1 MIRDCWCDDIMN
13 SSLALFIS
21 GGVSFGV
28 IAALCSGIFY
38 LVVVGLKNSRDE
50 NRKTGDWF
58 YQRLQKEFNLKVAA
72 IANNSD
78 LDGEVREFMERL
90 VETLVGGS
98 LDDVSLTPLSDHPD
112 YDGLC
117 DRHQEILSLTLARLS
132 FGLHMAIANKP
143 LPELESPSTVTSEL
157 KTQVQKLTDEA
168 LTLPELLDEDFIS
181 KSSVNTV
188 NLDGQ
193 TYEDILAKAIINKV
207 VEKSQRGQ
215 GSPTDSKNNLAM
227 TVSPNF
233 IRKRNKLLSSDSS
246 DMNGTSHYS
255 WSDSAQS
262 DPISL
267 KVEEHIE
274 EVTTRYSSDDEEK
287 SDFDNFLSNLNFLK
301 GQRAPCPELGC
312 DIVDAGAASS
322 SDDDWSEN
330 DSTDGLDIVNPV
342 DSWEENWL
350 FQRRRLAKNN
360 SCHQPV
366 PVPMLVPNPALEYR
380 ALIGDVDADE
390 MSDLSECSDSVLE
403 QLIDEPSYRSP
414 NTQSAPP
421 ETDETENATSNFISI
436 EQTVNI
442 TMNAKP
448 TESSETT
455 TGNSENQH
463 EASEVMTKDSV
474 PNESSNAKKATK
486 LKNSAY
492 SLSRSSHSSSESD
505 DEDSPSGGDIVQ
517 AKNENV
523 LLSQHDSEDES
534 IDAEMQQRDSEYTVA
549 TVAQTHPV
557 PDSKFGGLK
566 NDVQSSTKSRDED
579 SSDEGPTPR
588 PGTIAEREHKKWEKA
603 VPLANNPYS
612 KENIDKRLKSNFIL
626 SNRANCDT
634 PLEFISEQ
642 TIHVGSNLPDMKR
655 YSRDFYINTDEDQN
669 EVSHLRKHF
678 YGDLEKS
685 IVHSDIDHLAFR
697 AQHST
702 PHFTKNPMFD
712 DSDLDSL
719 PLRENRSSPSSKNV
733 NSLESGY
740 ASSADSRTSNPE
752 SKNPMPER
760 RISQE
765 TKTCEG
771 SQQVSVR
778 VEVDVWPAEKI
789 IQHQSTTS
797 PDDSPQVSPII
808 QTTVNM
814 NKMNGCRQ
822 EKELEVVEKPG
833 VRISSWVDNEKKTDE
848 LDECHSLPS
857 VKELAK
863 HFSTGDKNEKNH
875 TIVKPTPVVPAIP
888 KMFEMK
894 HNYPSKQIHSLTAR
908 SISREF
914 REGLRCSHNVMR
926 NNVLLPTKPLEM
938 SKEDSGHVSDDSGT
952 ASPTPT
958 NMPKLHDNIA
968 FWEQMTLNS

>member
-38 LVVVGLKNSRDE
+38 LVVVGLKNSSRLREILDLPSLEYPSSPAAVSTSKALTLVSVQPRKSCNRCYKAAPLRRKCFKCRMKVCRACSYKGFCSTCRIPRDE

-421 ETDETENATSNFISI
+421 ETDEIESTTSNFISI

-455 TGNSENQH
+455 TGNSEKQH
-463 EASEVMTKDSV
+463 EVSEVMTKDSV
-474 PNESSNAKKATK
+474 PNESSNTKKATK

-669 EVSHLRKHF
+669 E
-678 YGDLEKS
+678 
-685 IVHSDIDHLAFR
+685 
-697 AQHST
+697 
-702 PHFTKNPMFD
+702 
-712 DSDLDSL
+712 
-719 PLRENRSSPSSKNV
+719 
-733 NSLESGY
+733 
-740 ASSADSRTSNPE
+740 RTSNPE

-822 EKELEVVEKPG
+822 EKEFEVVEKPG

-926 NNVLLPTKPLEM
+926 NNVLLPTKPLET